1 MSYQNS
7 VIYKIECNDI
17 NIKECYIGSTVN
29 FVGRRHDH
37 KKINNNPKSKQYNYK
52 VYQFIRDNGG
62 WKNWSIKS
70 IINYP
75 CNSRKELILKEQEI
89 LETYDNTLNMVSACR
104 SKKQYNIDNV
114 EKIKER
120 NKQYYNDNAEKLNKK
135 SRQYHIDNAEKIKEQ
150 KKQYYYDNT
159 EKILQYKKQY
169 YNDNLEKIKKRKSE
183 KIHCDCGRWFTRA
196 SMSRHRKSKIHTDF
210 LKNK

>member
-1 MSYQNS
+1 MSYQNAI
-7 VIYKIECNDI
+7 IYKIECNDI

-29 FVGRRHDH
+29 FVGRRYDH

-89 LETYDNTLNMVSACR
+89 LETYDNTLNMVSAFR
-104 SKKQYNIDNV
+104 SKKQY
-114 EKIKER
+114 
-120 NKQYYNDNAEKLNKK
+120 Y
-135 SRQYHIDNAEKIKEQ
+135 IDNAEKIKEHRA
-150 KKQYYYDNT
+150 
-159 EKILQYKKQY
+159 EKIQCK
-169 YNDNLEKIKKRKSE
+169 
-183 KIHCDCGRWFTRA
+183 CGRLI
-196 SMSRHRKSKIHTDF
+196 SRCNISTHRKNPTHKLLLGIV
-210 LKNK
+210 

>member
-1 MSYQNS
+1 MSYQNAI
-7 VIYKIECNDI
+7 IYKIECNDI

-29 FVGRRHDH
+29 FVGRRYDH

-62 WKNWSIKS
+62 WENWTMKS

-89 LETYDNTLNMVSACR
+89 LETYDNTLNMVSAFR
-104 SKKQYNIDNV
+104 SKKQYYIDNA
-114 EKIKER
+114 EKINER
-120 NKQYYNDNAEKLNKK
+120 NKQYYNDNAKKINKK
-135 SRQYHIDNAEKIKEQ
+135 SRQYKIDNAEKLKE
-150 KKQYYYDNT
+150 KSKQYYIENA

-169 YNDNLEKIKKRKSE
+169 YNDNLEKIKKKRTE
-183 KIHCDCGRWFTRA
+183 IIQCDCGRWSTRGSIA
-196 SMSRHRKSKIHTDF
+196 RHRKSKIHTDF